1 MQPKLLLPLAAA
13 ALVLA
18 VPAAANAAVTSQ
30 INGNVLTLTG
40 DATDDN
46 VTIGVNNAGLLT
58 HNFGGD
64 ARTSTA
70 VTRRPPDAPEQ
81 RHDRDHAQPRRR
93 QRHDEPVGGEHRQ
106 PHDQR

>member
-18 VPAAANAAVTSQ
+18 VPAAANAAITSQ
-30 INGNVLTLTG
+30 INGNALTLTG

-64 ARTSTA
+64 ATDFDA
-70 VTRRPPDAPEQ
+70 VTAGRPDAPQQ

-93 QRHDEPVGGEHRQ
+93 QRHDEPVRREPRQQHRQ
-106 PHDQR
+106 R